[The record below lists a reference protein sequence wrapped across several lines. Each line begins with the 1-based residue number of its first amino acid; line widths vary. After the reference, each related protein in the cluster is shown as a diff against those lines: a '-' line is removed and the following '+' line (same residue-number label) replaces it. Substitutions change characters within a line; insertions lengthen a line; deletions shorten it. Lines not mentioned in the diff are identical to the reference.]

1 MHIISFYVVII
12 RIHFRFVEIAACLYN
27 KIILD
32 KINQLIS
39 WYIPWHGND
48 VNLYEI
54 SSYEAAELALKQMH
68 IDNVYIQE
76 TSLSIQD
83 LIS

>member
-32 KINQLIS
+32 KINQLMQEP
-39 WYIPWHGND
+39 YI
-48 VNLYEI
+48 
-54 SSYEAAELALKQMH
+54 ALLPSASGFYDRRSAKGF
-68 IDNVYIQE
+68 IQGK
-76 TSLSIQD
+76 
-83 LIS
+83 